1 VARHAKTKAKK
12 TAPADAVVIAP
23 LVEEVAEP
31 QYMLVGPDAAPPIVH
46 VDPPAG
52 DIMVEHLRSELAAR
66 DEEIE
71 QLKSAVSGF
80 VTLVEEKDREI
91 VELRAARAGLE
102 HRVRRLQTARY
113 DEFAAFLLHYCGQ
126 TDADIKTL
134 MEAAKEFLPEVFEAL
149 EQRLAETAPKEEES
163 ASPTQPGDQTWDQF
177 AATYRAT
184 ETPLPE
190 IHPKLIAGMVAWADE
205 NGHDVEQI
213 IGAPKEAVEIWVAT
227 AKNFRGQTCAGNLQ
241 RETTAKIFQRF
252 GDERRHSIAAM
263 ASSLNL
269 KEKFLAGVLDMMFR
283 ADYRNTISRDPD
295 GKSWKYTIRRP
306 AKEKAA

>member
-1 VARHAKTKAKK
+1 MCWGVEKLSGGCGAKAIWYATAKNCS
-12 TAPADAVVIAP
+12 
-23 LVEEVAEP
+23 VENTW
-31 QYMLVGPDAAPPIVH
+31 
-46 VDPPAG
+46 
-52 DIMVEHLRSELAAR
+52 R
-66 DEEIE
+66 DTFHEISEEILRRFGSGE
-71 QLKSAVSGF
+71 PHSLASIIKSFGGYWAGEKIDISGVLDMMF
-80 VTLVEEKDREI
+80 
-91 VELRAARAGLE
+91 
-102 HRVRRLQTARY
+102 
-113 DEFAAFLLHYCGQ
+113 Q
-126 TDADIKTL
+126 TDLDGRITREKVGKVWMYTISRP
-134 MEAAKEFLPEVFEAL
+134 AKE
-149 EQRLAETAPKEEES
+149 AEEPAPQ
-163 ASPTQPGDQTWDQF
+163 PTQPGDKTWDQF
-177 AATYRAT
+177 VATYRAT

-283 ADYRNTISRDPD
+283 ADWKNTISREPD
-295 GKSWKYTIRRP
+295 SKSWKYTIRRP
-306 AKEKAA
+306 AKATS